1 MALGWSNGTV
11 QIQVVRHSNLTVMI
25 FHTSKRTSNVIIR
38 MLYDECSEIIAF
50 SEDSPFAP
58 CN

>member
-38 MLYDECSEIIAF
+38 MLYDECSEIIE
-50 SEDSPFAP
+50 SNESIQI
-58 CN
+58 N